1 MAITIT
7 EFWKLAIES
16 QLISAD
22 DAAKLART
30 FASAQPGVT
39 AVEELA
45 RFLVGTKLTPYQ
57 AKILLAGR
65 PGPFVYGDYVIYER
79 IETGRMAGIFRALHR
94 STGHRVCL
102 MFLAGNATQDP
113 AVMTRLTQKVAGVGR
128 ASVGH
133 PHLMRC
139 YHLVDTG
146 SFKFIVLED
155 IEGKRVERQ
164 LSTGGPMGV
173 SEACRIVRQAALGLS
188 RMHSMGQI
196 HDAIRPA
203 HLWIEPNHNVK
214 LLNFPLIGDPTAIP
228 VPLAKQIDQAGKVP
242 PEADYIA
249 PELITGKQA
258 PDARSDIYS
267 LGCTLYHMLAGAAPF
282 AGGDLRQ
289 KLTRHVKEPPRPLHE
304 VNPQIPPPLAKAVQY
319 MLNKDPELRYQQANS
334 VVEAI
339 LPFISAQDAQSMPVP
354 PSAQEQAYEQWLA
367 RQTATA
373 VATPQA
379 EEVAEA
385 EPVAAVAEQP
395 AQPMVAQAVPV
406 QAMAAQPV
414 AAQPAIMTAMPV
426 GGASPYAPQPMMAQP
441 VAGTPPHGQPMM
453 AQPVMAQPVM
463 AQPVPGHAFPQAAS
477 PFPQPSIGTLPGAG
491 VGGAPEPA
499 LNPAMSRVRRRKS
512 SKLPLVVGLLLLV
525 GGGAALHFSGASQK
539 FIDKLK
545 APSNTAAASGTQTPA
560 ATKTT
565 TAPPAG
571 TPAQTGGTPP
581 ATNAA
586 NPNDTAMA
594 ANTGATPPPTATP
607 ADARETI
614 YALKDDVWASPTSG
628 AALDAKY
635 LAPGAQAIIALRPA
649 DLVKHPEGEKLFDH
663 AVTGHLGDWVRDELP
678 KIAGLPLEKIE
689 QVVISVL
696 DGGAGPPST
705 TYRIRTTEAVAHEA
719 LVASEGWKSPA
730 ADENAGGKLVFKN
743 DTTSYYFPA
752 SGDKRTIVLGPH
764 EALKSVIESDGEAT
778 ALPLELEV
786 MLKQTDASRSL
797 SVLFVPRVILADG
810 KQVLTGPAK
819 LWRAPL
825 EDFLLAGDGSGD
837 LPKAVLAS
845 MHLGDQLF
853 VELREFEATAG
864 PQNTDSAATVESRLK
879 ALPERVNDY
888 FLDVPPSKYSKPVV
902 RKFGDMLRHFGSLVR
917 VGVAEKQAIA
927 RVYLPSNAAHHL
939 AMCTFLATIDN
950 PASGYARFV
959 PMDTGTP
966 KPAATAGS
974 PGEQALAKVISMT
987 FDNYPLDKTV
997 ELLSSEIGV
1006 PIYIHPSLAIAGI
1019 TKNQAITKM
1028 AEDNKAAKDILK
1040 VVLAKANPQG
1050 LLCYVIEMK
1059 DGVETIIIATKV
1071 GAKENKWKIPP
1082 DFADADPKK
1091 K

>member
-1 MAITIT
+1 
-7 EFWKLAIES
+7 
-16 QLISAD
+16 
-22 DAAKLART
+22 
-30 FASAQPGVT
+30 
-39 AVEELA
+39 
-45 RFLVGTKLTPYQ
+45 
-57 AKILLAGR
+57 
-65 PGPFVYGDYVIYER
+65 
-79 IETGRMAGIFRALHR
+79 
-94 STGHRVCL
+94 L
-102 MFLAGNATQDP
+102 MFLAGTATQDP
-113 AVMTRLTQKVAGVGR
+113 AVMTRLQQKVAGVGR

-139 YHLVDTG
+139 YHLIDTG

-164 LSTGGPMGV
+164 LSTGGPMGI

-214 LLNFPLIGDPTAIP
+214 LLNFPLIGDPTATP

-267 LGCTLYHMLAGAAPF
+267 LGCTLYHMLAGVAPF

-289 KLTRHVKEPPRPLHE
+289 KLTRHVKEQPRPLHE

-319 MLNKDPELRYQQANS
+319 MINKDPELRYQQANS
-334 VVEAI
+334 IVEAI
-339 LPFISAQDAQSMPVP
+339 LPFISAQDAQTMPVP
-354 PSAQEQAYEQWLA
+354 PSPQEQAYERWLA
-367 RQTATA
+367 QQAAA
-373 VATPQA
+373 VAATPQA

-385 EPVAAVAEQP
+385 EPVAPAAEP
-395 AQPMVAQAVPV
+395 VKPMVAQAAPV
-406 QAMAAQPV
+406 QAVAAQPV

-426 GGASPYAPQPMMAQP
+426 GGASPYAPQAMMAQP
-441 VAGTPPHGQPMM
+441 VTAAPVHGQPMMAQPMM
-453 AQPVMAQPVM
+453 AQPVMAQPM
-463 AQPVPGHAFPQAAS
+463 PGHGFPQAAS
-477 PFPQPSIGTLPGAG
+477 PFPQPNIGGMPNPAASGDGG
-491 VGGAPEPA
+491 VP
-499 LNPAMSRVRRRKS
+499 LNPAMNRVRRRKS
-512 SKLPLVVGLLLLV
+512 SKMPLVFGVLLLA
-525 GGGAALHFSGASQK
+525 GGGAALHFSGALQK
-539 FIDKLK
+539 ILDKVK
-545 APSNTAAASGTQTPA
+545 SPGNTAVASSTQTPA
-560 ATKTT
+560 GTKTT
-565 TAPPAG
+565 TIPATG
-571 TPAQTGGTPP
+571 TPAKTGGTTP
-581 ATNAA
+581 AVTPA

-594 ANTGATPPPTATP
+594 ANTAGTTPPSGTP

-614 YALKDDVWASPTSG
+614 YALNEDVWATPTTG
-628 AALDAKY
+628 APLDAKY

-649 DLVKHPEGEKLFDH
+649 ELVKHAEGEKLFDH
-663 AVTGHLGDWVRDELP
+663 AVTGHLGDWVREELP

-696 DGGAGPPST
+696 DGGAGPPSA

-719 LVASEGWKSPA
+719 LLANEAWKSPA
-730 ADENAGGKLVFKN
+730 ADESAAGKLVFKN

-752 SGDKRTIVLGPH
+752 AGDNRLIVLGPH
-764 EALKSVIESDGEAT
+764 DALKVVIESDGAAT

-797 SVLFVPRVILADG
+797 SILFVPRVMLADG

-819 LWRAPL
+819 LWRAPV

-845 MHLGDQLF
+845 LHLGDQLF

-864 PQNTDSAATVESRLK
+864 PQNTSPAATVESRLK
-879 ALPERVNDY
+879 ALDQRVSDY

-902 RKFGDMLRHFGSLVR
+902 RRFNEMMRHFGSLVR
-917 VGVAEKQAIA
+917 VGVGEKQVVA

-939 AMCTFLATIDN
+939 AMCSFLATIDN
-950 PASGYARFV
+950 PLSGYARFV
-959 PMDTGTP
+959 PMDMGAA
-966 KPAATAGS
+966 KPAAVAGS
-974 PGEQALAKVISMT
+974 PAEQALAKVTSLT
-987 FDNYPLDKTV
+987 FLRQPLDKTI
-997 ELLSSEIGV
+997 EILADDIGM
-1006 PIYIHPSLAIAGI
+1006 PIMIDGPNLQLDGI
-1019 TKNQAITKM
+1019 TKNQSIVDL
-1028 AEDNKAAKDILK
+1028 AEENKPAKEILK
-1040 VVLAKANPQG
+1040 VVLAKANMAG
-1050 LLCYVIEMK
+1050 KLCYCIVMK
-1059 DGVETIIIATKV
+1059 DGMETIHVTTKD
-1071 GAKENKWKIPP
+1071 GAGKNNWKLPP
-1082 DFADADPKK
+1082 DYATADPKK